1 MCLYDPLDRNTILI
15 DCLLLIKKI
24 EIFLC
29 RVNENKD
36 GTKKNMFIF
45 GAKFLLP
52 AF

>member
-1 MCLYDPLDRNTILI
+1 MCLYDPLNRNTILI

-24 EIFLC
+24 KYSFVELMKT
-29 RVNENKD
+29 R
-36 GTKKNMFIF
+36 TAHKKNIIIF